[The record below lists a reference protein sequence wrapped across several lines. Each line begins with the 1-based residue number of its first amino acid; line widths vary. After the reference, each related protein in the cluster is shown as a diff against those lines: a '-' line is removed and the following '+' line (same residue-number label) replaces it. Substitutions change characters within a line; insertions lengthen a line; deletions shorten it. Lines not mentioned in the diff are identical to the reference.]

1 MTNFKTYWTEAR
13 KQRIA
18 DYISGLIFGYGF
30 GLVMG
35 AYLL

>member
-1 MTNFKTYWTEAR
+1 MTNTEVYWTEAK
-13 KQRIA
+13 KQRVV